1 MWEEESEIV
10 RLSSEG
16 RVRSGR
22 RTCEARGESVT
33 VSVREEGKV
42 EARGSRKRE
51 I

>member
-22 RTCEARGESVT
+22 RTCERSRR
-33 VSVREEGKV
+33 VSVYPEE
-42 EARGSRKRE
+42 SRKGERSSRD
-51 I
+51 